1 MKKQKNATRIIAI
14 VLVLLMALALIPI
27 AASAEAPDTGTI
39 TFDGNGGNTGGETP
53 ATTTSQN
60 FVKADTSTALAA
72 NPFSRAHYSF
82 TGWNTAANGIGGT
95 SVAGNST
102 FNDLLTLDA
111 WTDDTLT
118 LYAQWQEDPK
128 YTLTFYANDGTSTST
143 SSEEYTGTSVE
154 LPSFTAPEGCTF
166 SGWAESATGD
176 VVIQPETASV
186 TVGDADRDLYAKW
199 ACTISYDA
207 NAGTDTVTGMP
218 GPTSTYVNAPTSLS
232 TATPTREG
240 YLFKGW
246 GATSDSTTAVTSVT
260 PYGNTTVYAIW
271 AQTCVISYDTGEGS
285 EVASQT
291 VEVGSATFTLPAA
304 TASSRLGYTLTG
316 WKLGEVTYA
325 CEAPYVPTENKTFTA
340 VWTED
345 FVTVKFEPGAN
356 ATGDGFT
363 DTRKRNTSITL
374 GTPASRS
381 ISPASSAYLF
391 SNWTVGTE
399 KYKTTDS
406 ITLTADET
414 VVKANY
420 APACTVTFDSK
431 GGNTISPETVA
442 QGTEITL
449 PPSTRS
455 GYTFLG
461 WYETPDYTGTSHA
474 ANSTYTVSVSTDFY
488 AKWLSD
494 NVTFKFEPGDGATG
508 TKADES
514 VTRGQ
519 KYTAPTT
526 CTEFTKENY
535 VFAGW
540 KNKEGGADFTELQ
553 TNNDTP
559 ETVKLVAQWKLD
571 TVTVTLSS
579 KDGSKT
585 KETTMYRSKEEHLTP
600 FSETGIVKP
609 AGNVFLGWAKTPDA
623 TAAIF
628 TDEESV
634 QWNGTSGENNYAPDS
649 NAVTL
654 YAVFQEKLSGVVTI
668 ENNNGELND
677 STNPP
682 RVNQTLTAKI
692 DPTSTPLYYRWKING
707 KAVEGANAQ
716 TFTVRPDDNGKNIS
730 VDVTNDETFAYV
742 IPSNAYLVKPDP
754 TQSCTVTV
762 KFAGETPS
770 NFTVRVNGD
779 EKTDGQTVADLAQNS
794 TLNVTLEAGADAT
807 VYVSKL
813 QLGNTVIEDDE
824 VATVNLIKVPK
835 SETCDLSVTFT
846 AKGGGTTKTATIDPN
861 ADTSA
866 AKTSFTTAVKAKL
879 AQKVAEKK
887 IPADQQNRY
896 WVNALNVVPCWD
908 NQVTNTLKPG
918 VEPTGQIPAEGLKI
932 ENPPLPYPAGSDFNA
947 TVAANMPK
955 YYDIEVYHKMTDGTV
970 EVIPDARVTKGT
982 AFTAGVTVTGQ
993 TDFSPFGV
1001 ALTPKALDGAL
1012 KLDAD
1017 AAYVGTPIK
1026 AEYSKTT
1033 QGTPNYQWQTKGTSD
1048 TDWTNVGT
1056 GQTYTPK
1063 KDDRNKSL
1071 RCVFTSSFE
1080 TGSVISETVKVGAKP
1095 NPEPKQYVINNG
1107 NSSYPFAQLGIIGN
1121 LSDEMQYY
1129 AFPSSSEPT
1138 GSSWINV
1145 AAGKTESGGLTEG
1158 GTYWVRFKDDPENK
1172 NWAKVPIGEY
1182 FTVTAVPDSVS
1193 TNRLYFTASG
1203 SYPEL
1208 IAGKVWRVPKGNSI
1222 NVTANSGNTNYYK
1235 ITQLR
1240 TKNLKTDYVTVRTI
1254 NKANTGSTGSFTV
1267 NAPYYVSATAG
1278 VYGSKTGDS
1287 SHLELWVELAA
1298 LSLMGLGAALVIGR
1312 KKLKAQK

>member
-14 VLVLLMALALIPI
+14 VLVLLMALALVPI
-27 AASAEAPDTGTI
+27 AASADAAPADEAACTI
-39 TFDGNGGNTGGETP
+39 HFIANGGNGLGAGKSETQEYTMGED
-53 ATTTSQN
+53 TTLN
-60 FVKADTSTALAA
+60 E
-72 NPFSRAHYSF
+72 NPFTDGTRTFS
-82 TGWNTAANGIGGT
+82 GWNTHADATAEGAA
-95 SVAGNST
+95 SVAGDASVSV
-102 FNDLLTLDA
+102 LSSLTT
-111 WTDDTLT
+111 WVGNEIT
-118 LYAQWQEDPK
+118 LYAQWVPQ
-128 YTLTFYANDGTSTST
+128 YTVTFDANGGSGTYSSTQDINTAATFPPDATFSREGYRFDGWKDEGGLSYTSYTTSTPNAAVTLYAQWVQQCTVTYDAKGGTFT
-143 SSEEYTGTSVE
+143 SGS
-154 LPSFTAPEGCTF
+154 
-166 SGWAESATGD
+166 
-176 VVIQPETASV
+176 ASV
-186 TVGDADRDLYAKW
+186 TVDKGASSGDLPTVTKTNCTFDGWYNGTTKVTEPFTVDADTTLDAKW
-199 ACTISYDA
+199 TGASVTVAFKPGAAS
-207 NAGTDTVTGMP
+207 GTD
-218 GPTSTYVNAPTSLS
+218 N
-232 TATPTREG
+232 
-240 YLFKGW
+240 
-246 GATSDSTTAVTSVT
+246 
-260 PYGNTTVYAIW
+260 
-271 AQTCVISYDTGEGS
+271 
-285 EVASQT
+285 
-291 VEVGSATFTLPAA
+291 TFTWL
-304 TASSRLGYTLTG
+304 Y
-316 WKLGEVTYA
+316 GEA
-325 CEAPYVPTENKTFTA
+325 NSLIDNPFTA
-340 VWTED
+340 PDKKIFDGWQVAGGSKQQAGETLVWPEGVYNTLDITAQWADCWRID
-345 FVTVKFEPGAN
+345 FN
-356 ATGDGFT
+356 AHGG
-363 DTRKRNTSITL
+363 
-374 GTPASRS
+374 S
-381 ISPASSAYLF
+381 ISPSSVL
-391 SNWTVGTE
+391 VPQGTAIGE
-399 KYKTTDS
+399 QLKDPTAPTGKTFNGWYT
-406 ITLTADET
+406 TAD
-414 VVKANY
+414 Y
-420 APACTVTFDSK
+420 AEDGKVDSTWVPASDR
-431 GGNTISPETVA
+431 
-442 QGTEITL
+442 TL
-449 PPSTRS
+449 
-455 GYTFLG
+455 
-461 WYETPDYTGTSHA
+461 H
-474 ANSTYTVSVSTDFY
+474 
-488 AKWLSD
+488 AKWLSN
-494 NVTFKFEPGDGATG
+494 NVTFKFEPGTGATG

-514 VTRGQ
+514 VTRGET
-519 KYTAPTT
+519 YTAPTT
-526 CTEFTKENY
+526 CTEFTKTNY

-540 KNKEGGADFTELQ
+540 KNKADSSDFTSLE

-559 ETVKLVAQWKLD
+559 DTVTLVAQWKLD
-571 TVTVTLSS
+571 AVTVTLSS

-600 FSETGIVKP
+600 LSETGIVKP

-742 IPSNAYLVKPDP
+742 IPSNAYPVKPDP

-779 EKTDGQTVADLAQNS
+779 EKTDGQTVADLAQDS

-835 SETCDLSVTFT
+835 LDTCDLTVTF
-846 AKGGGTTKTATIDPN
+846 AKKTGTNKTATIDPN

-866 AKTSFTTAVKAKL
+866 AKTSFTTAVKAEL

-955 YYDIEVYHKMTDGTV
+955 YYDIEVYHKKTDGTV

-1026 AEYSKTT
+1026 ATYSKTT

-1095 NPEPKQYVINNG
+1095 NPEQKQYVINNG

-1138 GSSWINV
+1138 GSSWISV
-1145 AAGKTESGGLTEG
+1145 GTGKTESGGLTEG
-1158 GTYWVRFKDDPENK
+1158 GTYWVRFKDDTENK
-1172 NWAKVPIGEY
+1172 NWAKVTIGEY

-1278 VYGSKTGDS
+1278 VYGSKTGDT